1 MLSILPPRQLSSGYE
16 HHYGLTLRPFSPTLD
31 QRFVYPCVSYARTV
45 AEVRL
50 ALQQREGLVV
60 ITGGIGTG
68 KTMLCRTLLQRLD
81 TPVYVSVV
89 LDPCLTVEEL
99 LWHVLTDFG
108 VVAADLQLGNGRRR
122 MPVRHRLVAA
132 LQRFLAS
139 LASSGS
145 YAVVVIDEAQHLRP
159 AVLEQIRLLLNLE
172 TDEAKL
178 LQVVLV
184 GQPELDRLLRR
195 PEMRQLDQ
203 RIARRC
209 ELLPLAAHE
218 VKGYIERRLSIA
230 QRLALRDETESL
242 QCRDS
247 DMDVASWSVSFTPSA
262 MRAVVAR
269 SRGIP
274 RLINLLCDRAL
285 EIGCHHQTHTIDA
298 RIVRA
303 AARRMDSGT
312 RPSSRIRMMRAAAAV
327 AAMVGVLAGGSALS
341 WAGRPVIQPVAALP
355 APPQTFANAS
365 DPAHREWT
373 AVGPMALRELAVA
386 DSFNITV
393 VSFKAA
399 SRASAVVAQL
409 EASGLP
415 ASIRTAVRDGP
426 WHQVIVGPYISEADA
441 ATGQQRLA
449 SFGYPHTE
457 ISVEHAQGVEPARDW
472 SAPGPAVARVGV
484 SQP

>member
-16 HHYGLTLRPFSPTLD
+16 HRYGLTLRPFSLTLD
-31 QRFVYPCVSYARTV
+31 QRFVYPGLSYARTV

-50 ALQQREGLVV
+50 ALQQREGLVIV
-60 ITGGIGTG
+60 TGGIGTG
-68 KTMLCRTLLQRLD
+68 KTMLCRTLLRGLD

-89 LDPCLTVEEL
+89 LDPCITVEEL
-99 LWHVLTDFG
+99 LLHVLTDFG
-108 VVAADLQLGNGRRR
+108 VVAADLQLGDRRR
-122 MPVRHRLVAA
+122 MPARHQLVTV

-145 YAVVVIDEAQHLRP
+145 YAVVVIDEAQHLRG

-172 TDEAKL
+172 TDEEKL
-178 LQVVLV
+178 LQIVLV

-195 PEMRQLDQ
+195 PDMRPLDQ

-209 ELLPLAAHE
+209 ELRPLAAHE

-230 QRLALRDETESL
+230 QRLALLDGTESL
-242 QCRDS
+242 QRRDS
-247 DMDVASWSVSFTPSA
+247 DIDVASWSVSFTPSA
-262 MRAVVAR
+262 IRAVVAR

-285 EIGCHHQTHTIDA
+285 EIGCHRQTHTINA

-303 AARRMDSGT
+303 AAGRVDIGT
-312 RPSSRIRMMRAAAAV
+312 RTGSRIRMMRAAAAV
-327 AAMVGVLAGGSALS
+327 AAMVGVLVGGSVWS
-341 WAGRPVIQPVAALP
+341 WAGPAATQPLPALP
-355 APPQTFANAS
+355 APPPTFATAS
-365 DPAHREWT
+365 DPAYREWL
-373 AVGPMALRELAVA
+373 AFGPVVRRELAVA

-399 SRASAVVAQL
+399 FRASAVAAQL

-415 ASIRTAVRDGP
+415 ASIRTVRDGP
-426 WHQVIVGPYISEADA
+426 WHQVIVGPYISEAAA

-457 ISVEHAQGVEPARDW
+457 ISIEHAQRAEPERDW
-472 SAPGPAVARVGV
+472 SAPGPVVARVGV